1 MEPMKTVESY
11 MYVLAESHKV
21 PCIDVKVA
29 QSILVCGEKH
39 GRIPAENSADLPNIM
54 PFDLLWIILKFSK
67 SESAVMSEKES
78 G

>member
-11 MYVLAESHKV
+11 IYVLAESHKV

-29 QSILVCGEKH
+29 QSIVVCGE
-39 GRIPAENSADLPNIM
+39 RIPAENSADLPNIM